1 MMQKTEKRR
10 NSTSRLKNLWRSP
23 KTSSDSGGGA
33 ESPTNCEAK
42 HGLHNIQ
49 QPYFLPSNQPNKPAC
64 SLPLLQIWPSQDSPR
79 GEGDGQSFI
88 FSGPRN
94 DTTFI
99 EQSRRRTSLILE
111 HSGDSGIDSIQASPS
126 PMALS
131 AQPPSLVT
139 SSNNLKQSSI
149 AINILPQSPTPSD
162 KQRHQRKLL
171 HPDHARLLSLR
182 NQTSPDS
189 TSLED
194 ATEFNVTCNKN
205 NLSTSSSTSNSLSS
219 IAAIGT
225 GHFKRLS
232 DPWLHRNNN
241 GHDRVSGGLY
251 DQDGIADRR
260 RSSAGR
266 YSLLDALDLEYAL
279 MRAAARGSVGPY
291 SLSESLH
298 KLTFTQSLAFPALA
312 RSITGKRRRSA
323 EISHQRPLDP
333 NESGLNIFAKVV
345 TACVLVMVSFLVF
358 LVVYKYTRT

>member
-1 MMQKTEKRR
+1 MEHLLT
-10 NSTSRLKNLWRSP
+10 
-23 KTSSDSGGGA
+23 
-33 ESPTNCEAK
+33 
-42 HGLHNIQ
+42 
-49 QPYFLPSNQPNKPAC
+49 
-64 SLPLLQIWPSQDSPR
+64 LLQ
-79 GEGDGQSFI
+79 
-88 FSGPRN
+88 
-94 DTTFI
+94 
-99 EQSRRRTSLILE
+99 
-111 HSGDSGIDSIQASPS
+111 
-126 PMALS
+126 
-131 AQPPSLVT
+131 
-139 SSNNLKQSSI
+139 
-149 AINILPQSPTPSD
+149 
-162 KQRHQRKLL
+162 
-171 HPDHARLLSLR
+171 
-182 NQTSPDS
+182 

-194 ATEFNVTCNKN
+194 ATEFNVASNKN
-205 NLSTSSSTSNSLSS
+205 NLSASSSTSNSLSS

-241 GHDRVSGGLY
+241 GHDRVSGGLM
-251 DQDGIADRR
+251 DEDGIADRR